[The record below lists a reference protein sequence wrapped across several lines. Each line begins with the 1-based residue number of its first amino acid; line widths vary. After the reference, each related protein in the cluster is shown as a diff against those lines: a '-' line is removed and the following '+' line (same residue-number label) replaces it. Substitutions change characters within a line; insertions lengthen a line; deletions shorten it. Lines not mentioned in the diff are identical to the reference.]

1 MRQSKLNNIT
11 RKKAMWTIEI
21 TEEKVRKF
29 KAYIK
34 KVFCLKSMENNFNY
48 VPNYRGYNDSVILFK
63 VFYKP

>member
-34 KVFCLKSMENNFNY
+34 KYFV
-48 VPNYRGYNDSVILFK
+48 
-63 VFYKP
+63 